1 MPCCPRPPAVVSE
14 TWSLPTARYPLH
26 TSEEREHAP
35 PARLPSHTEP
45 QCSCLR
51 QYKCF
56 PLLGREGGEKER
68 QDSESLNAGHSPGYA
83 ADQPPQRIAPGSCQA
98 RRAQGTQMQMAS
110 LISAA
115 SMLEMR
121 LPSHSWNLS
130 LQKAP
135 SSCTAVL
142 ARGQNMTSLIRIL
155 ILFSQEPRAKI
166 GQGNL
171 EMEH

>member
-1 MPCCPRPPAVVSE
+1 MPCCPRPPAVISR

-51 QYKCF
+51 QCKCF

-68 QDSESLNAGHSPGYA
+68 QASESLNAGHSPGYA
-83 ADQPPQRIAPGSCQA
+83 ADQPPQRVAPGSCQA
-98 RRAQGTQMQMAS
+98 CRAQGTQMQMAS
-110 LISAA
+110 FISAA

-121 LPSHSWNLS
+121 LPSHSRNLS

-155 ILFSQEPRAKI
+155 ISSVRSQEQK
-166 GQGNL
+166 L
-171 EMEH
+171 DKET